1 MLRLVIGGDFSM
13 RDYHYPSL
21 FALAVSLAAPAAA
34 QTAATPASGEPA
46 YADIIVTG
54 TKREERLQDVPQS
67 ISLVDARALQ
77 QQNIA
82 NVNDL
87 ARAVPSFNTNFGAIQ
102 IRGLGAQ
109 TYSRSAE
116 GSVGVVLD
124 GVALSNASTQAN
136 PAALFDVARVEVLMG
151 PQGTL
156 FGRNSSAGVVN
167 IVTNAPDPS
176 RREMAAHLEA
186 GNRDQRRV
194 QAMVNLPLGS
204 IAALRVS
211 AQSNRTATTVYNIPR
226 FGWDDLQSNSVRG
239 RLLVEPADT
248 VHINLIADYQ
258 KFSNAGGG
266 WVVVKSTPGSFL
278 TNQLTACGVVIGPDN
293 RQNCYSGQSYGHDK
307 AYGVSG
313 QIDWQLGD
321 FTLTSIT
328 ANRWLKQDGGGDAD
342 SVPVDVLDV
351 NASTQS
357 ISNFSQEVRLT
368 SPTGGFAQFVMG
380 GYYFHG
386 KQDATGTQMGSLRL
400 VPFGLKLGQTFDT
413 HIDSKSLAGFG
424 QATFNLTGSLRLI
437 AGARVERQEIEAD
450 TVRRLAPGALAPF
463 ASLAPVSGSNK
474 DTSFSYRGG
483 IQYDFTSGMMGYVT
497 YARGYKGAAIN
508 DQTTTVLAPLV
519 VKPEIP
525 KAWEAGLKATLL
537 DSRVVANFSIFRTD
551 VDNYQTQFLD
561 SATATYIYGNAPSI
575 RSQGVELSVMGKP
588 TRELTLN
595 GGFTFTDATY
605 GDGYLVACGPMET
618 QAQGCKTYTVG
629 AVTTT
634 ASDAGGRRLA
644 GTPRWKIVASGEY
657 RAPLSDSVELYV
669 QADVVHTSSIGFTA
683 SYDPL
688 AATGSHTPVGAR
700 VGISLDGGNVSLSVF
715 GRNIFDERIPLSV
728 VQTPLASQL
737 RDMGSYIH
745 ILSPESIRSIG
756 VALDFKF

>member
-1 MLRLVIGGDFSM
+1 MHH
-13 RDYHYPSL
+13 RDYVSL
-21 FALAVSLAAPAAA
+21 LALAVSLA
-34 QTAATPASGEPA
+34 TPAMAQGAGTPGVEEPA
-46 YADIIVTG
+46 FADIVVTG

-67 ISLVDARALQ
+67 ITLVDSEALQ

-87 ARAVPSFNTNFGAIQ
+87 SRAVPSFNTGFGSVK

-136 PAALFDVARVEVLMG
+136 PVGLFDIARVEVLMG

-176 RREMAAHLEA
+176 KMEMAFHGEI
-186 GNRDQRRV
+186 GNRSQRRV
-194 QAMVNLPLGS
+194 QAMANLPITD

-211 AQSNRTATTVYNIPR
+211 AQSSRLATTVYNVPR
-226 FGWDDLQSNSVRG
+226 FGWDDLQSDSVRA
-239 RLLVEPADT
+239 RFLAEPGDNVT
-248 VHINLIADYQ
+248 INLIADYE

-278 TNQLTACGVVIGPDN
+278 TNRLTACGIVIGPNN
-293 RQNCYSGQSYGHDK
+293 RSNCYSGDGYGRDK

-313 QIDWQLGD
+313 QIDWRLGE

-328 ANRWLKQDGGGDAD
+328 ANRWLKQSGGGDSD

-351 NASTQS
+351 NSSTQS

-368 SPTGGFAQFVMG
+368 SPASGFAQFVIG
-380 GYYFHG
+380 GYYFRG
-386 KQDATGTQMGSLRL
+386 TQDATGVQLGSLRV
-400 VPFGLKLGQTFDT
+400 VPFGYKLGQAFVTS
-413 HIDSKSLAGFG
+413 IDSKSLAGFG
-424 QATFNLTGSLRLI
+424 QATFHLTDALRII
-437 AGARVERQEIEAD
+437 AGARLERQEIEAD

-463 ASLAPVSGSNK
+463 SSLAPVSGANK

-483 IQYDFTSGMMGYVT
+483 VQYDFSPDLMAYVT

-525 KAWEAGLKATLL
+525 KAWEGGVKATLL
-537 DSRVVANFSIFRTD
+537 DGRMVANFAIFRTD
-551 VDNYQTQFLD
+551 VENYQTQFLD
-561 SATATYIYGNAPSI
+561 SETATYIYGNAPSI
-575 RSQGVELSVMGKP
+575 RSQGVELTVMGKP
-588 TRELTLN
+588 IPELTLN
-595 GGFTFTDATY
+595 GGLTYTDATY
-605 GDGYLVACGPMET
+605 GEGYLVACGPTET
-618 QAQGCKTYTVG
+618 AAQGCQVYTVG
-629 AVTTT
+629 TTTTT
-634 ASDAGGRRLA
+634 ASDAAGRKLA
-644 GTPRWKIVASGEY
+644 GVPTWKFVASGEY
-657 RAPLSDSVELYV
+657 RAAVSDNVELYL
-669 QADVVHTSSIGFTA
+669 QADVVHSSSISFTA

-688 AATGSHTPVGAR
+688 AATGPHTPVGAR
-700 VGISLDGGNVSLSVF
+700 LGIAIDGGNIDLSVF
-715 GRNIFDERIPLSV
+715 GRNIFDERVPLTV
-728 VQTPLASQL
+728 GQTPLAAQL
-737 RDMGSYIH
+737 GDLGSYIH
-745 ILSPESIRSIG
+745 ILSPESMRSIG

>member
-1 MLRLVIGGDFSM
+1 M
-13 RDYHYPSL
+13 RDFHYVSL
-21 FALAVSLAAPAAA
+21 LALAASLAAPAAA
-34 QTAATPASGEPA
+34 QTPAASSAAEPVL
-46 YADIIVTG
+46 ADIVVTG

-67 ISLVDARALQ
+67 ISLVDSQALQ

-87 ARAVPSFNTNFGAIQ
+87 ARAVPSFNTSYGSVK

-136 PAALFDVARVEVLMG
+136 PAGLFDVARVEVLMG

-176 RREMAAHLEA
+176 RMEMAFHGEV
-186 GNRDQRRV
+186 GNRNQRRV
-194 QAMVNLPLGS
+194 QAMANLPVGDV
-204 IAALRVS
+204 AALRLS
-211 AQSNRTATTVYNIPR
+211 AQSSRTATTTYNVPR
-226 FGWDDLQSNSVRG
+226 FGWDDLQSSGVRA
-239 RLLVEPADT
+239 RFLVEPSEKLT
-248 VHINLIADYQ
+248 INLIADYE
-258 KFSNAGGG
+258 KFSNTGGG
-266 WVVVKSTPGSFL
+266 WVVVQSTPGSFL
-278 TNQLTACGVVIGPDN
+278 TNQLNACGIVIGPDN
-293 RQNCYSGQSYGHDK
+293 RSNCYSGQSYGRDK

-313 QIDWQLGD
+313 QIDWQIGE

-328 ANRWLKQDGGGDAD
+328 ANRWLKQDGGGDSD

-357 ISNFSQEVRLT
+357 ISNFSQEIRLT
-368 SPTGGFAQFVMG
+368 SPSGGFAQFVVG
-380 GYYFHG
+380 GYYFRG
-386 KQDATGTQMGSLRL
+386 KQDATGIQMGSLRIL
-400 VPFGLKLGQTFDT
+400 PFGLKLGQTFET
-413 HIDSKSLAGFG
+413 EIDSKSLAAFG
-424 QATFNLTGSLRLI
+424 QATFNLTDSLRLI
-437 AGARVERQEIEAD
+437 AGARLERQEIEAD
-450 TVRRLAPGALAPF
+450 TVRQLAPGALAPF

-483 IQYDFTSGMMGYVT
+483 LQYDFSPDLMAYVT

-525 KAWEAGLKATLL
+525 KAWEGGVKATLL
-537 DSRVVANFSIFRTD
+537 DSRMVANLAIFRTD
-551 VDNYQTQFLD
+551 VENYQTQFLD

-575 RSQGVELSVMGKP
+575 RSQGVELSVMAK
-588 TRELTLN
+588 LTPGLSLN
-595 GGFTFTDATY
+595 GGLTFTDATY
-605 GDGYLVACGPMET
+605 GDGYLVACGPNET
-618 QAQGCKTYTVG
+618 EAQGCRTYTVG
-629 AVTTT
+629 ATTTT
-634 ASDAGGRRLA
+634 ASDAGGRRLS
-644 GTPRWKIVASGEY
+644 GVPKWKFVASGEY
-657 RAPLSDSVELYV
+657 RAPVSDHVELYA

-700 VGISLDGGNVSLSVF
+700 LGVAFDGGNINLSVF
-715 GRNIFDERIPLSV
+715 GRNIFNERVPLAV
-728 VQTPLASQL
+728 AQTPLAAQL
-737 RDMGSYIH
+737 GDLGSYIH
-745 ILSPESIRSIG
+745 ILSPESVRSIG